1 MKGHPYE
8 IPHLDVDDLW
18 QNGSKQD
25 LGTLGGPDAAA
36 GLINDRGQV
45 ARVSFLDSHP
55 NPGTGIPTQHP
66 FLWEDGEMKDL
77 GTIGGTFVFQLNQ
90 LNNRGE
96 VVGGMTTEGDES
108 VHPFHWNG
116 RRMEDLG
123 TLEEVLEMQSG
134 STMRETLSA

>member
-1 MKGHPYE
+1 
-8 IPHLDVDDLW
+8 
-18 QNGSKQD
+18 
-25 LGTLGGPDAAA
+25 
-36 GLINDRGQV
+36 
-45 ARVSFLDSHP
+45 
-55 NPGTGIPTQHP
+55 
-66 FLWEDGEMKDL
+66 MKDL